1 MIAGLAGGFLGLL
14 AGPVLRGRIFRYAV
28 PAGQPWR
35 RDCPSCA
42 AAAVGRPTLRN
53 PLGALPPTGRCPH
66 CRHPVGPRPG
76 LVELIAVIVFAA
88 LAIRA
93 VGVDTPATRAAPV
106 ASPDLLLVVLPLPAY
121 AWIASVGIVA
131 GVVDVAVR
139 RLPDR
144 LTLPAAGGFALLLG
158 AAAIA
163 SAQLSRYAV
172 AAACALAAAGV
183 YLGLV
188 LLSPGSLGAGDAK
201 LALGLGFATG
211 WYGWSTALS
220 GLLAGLLLAS
230 GYAAILLRLRRI
242 GRRDHLPHGPAMLT
256 GALAAL
262 VVG

>member
-1 MIAGLAGGFLGLL
+1 MIAGLAGGIVGLL
-14 AGPVLRGRIFRYAV
+14 AGPVLRGRIFRYAA
-28 PAGQPWR
+28 PAGQAWR
-35 RDCPSCA
+35 RDCPSCG

-66 CRHPVGPRPG
+66 CRHPLGPRPG
-76 LVELIAVIVFAA
+76 LVELVAAIVFAA
-88 LAIRA
+88 LAARA
-93 VGVDTPATRAAPV
+93 VDVDTPATPV
-106 ASPDLLLVVLPLPAY
+106 TSPDLLLVLPLPAY
-121 AWIASVGIVA
+121 AWIAGFGIVA
-131 GVVDVAVR
+131 GFVDVAVR

-158 AAAIA
+158 APTIAA
-163 SAQLSRYAV
+163 AQFPRYAV

-201 LALGLGFATG
+201 LALGIGFATG
-211 WYGWSTALS
+211 WYGWSTALA

-230 GYAAILLRLRRI
+230 GYAAVLLRLRRI
-242 GRRDHLPHGPAMLT
+242 GRRDHLPHGPAMLI
-256 GALAAL
+256 GALAA